1 MTRHPFAFLLATAL
15 APASAAVLDVG
26 AGRAFA
32 TLQAAVDACPT
43 DGCEIRIHDPV
54 HVLPREAWI
63 EGKRN
68 LSISRSADLAASGRR
83 VRLAHPETFDPFA
96 AAGTAINPSDP
107 QRPSGWRRWPV
118 GCKDSLGGS
127 LDQKNPYSTSGFQ
140 HNGMMVVLGSSDV
153 LLEGLLFDGGRVRQF
168 ENTYVW
174 DCKTHLLFGNVG
186 LNLFQSRRV
195 TVRECEFRDFFAATY
210 LQGRNPQGA
219 LAIYNHLDQGDPTIP
234 KWTRP
239 GLVGDHLVER
249 DLFHANVWAI
259 FDEAE
264 WDMPSTFR
272 WNRAWRNFNRTWD
285 SLDAAHRGVAGE
297 WAYMKGGFMIV
308 RDVARTV
315 HRIHNNIL
323 WAMPRIVAGAGWRT
337 GAQHLFQ
344 DNLVGG
350 FEDDSIVRMQAQN
363 EYANLLPRW
372 AEWLQGNAFV
382 LAPGAARDTTY
393 TRTWGNVDDSILC
406 TGMYGVP
413 TRTCA
418 VTFDNPVSRTV
429 PVSMPWSGWALPTGS
444 AFTASVDGKIV
455 LTSDPGLV
463 EPLWNGGWIDSSSGY
478 HNPVWVRPGR
488 NRWLRSISLRS
499 FDPTRTDFLM
509 PDTGTKEVRL
519 GLMAQ
524 GSNNSGWDSPDIGL
538 PLRGIFTEPWGPDPQ
553 RRFEG
558 AGTQCYRVLMAA
570 GRGGIPASARI
581 ARIELWSLP
590 WTEMTDIPS
599 KQPARLPLKPMAD
612 SSWQEGRWLSFCS
625 DSLPGKGQDHVGS
638 DAIRLDLVLRS
649 GTRLSQMASF
659 VFGGSDVQLP
669 VSTQNAPVTRAGL
682 RIHRVGRG
690 TWVESPHEGSQ
701 VRFVSPDGRNL
712 AYGRI
717 QGGRFELP
725 RRKGIGF
732 VEIATPSGRMRSA
745 VVNP

>member
-1 MTRHPFAFLLATAL
+1 MTRHSLAFLLAVAL
-15 APASAAVLDVG
+15 TPASATVLDVG
-26 AGRAFA
+26 SGRAFT
-32 TLQAAVDACPT
+32 TLQAAVDACPA
-43 DGCEIRIHDPV
+43 DGCEIRIHDSV
-54 HVLPREAWI
+54 LVLPREVWI

-68 LSISRSADLAASGRR
+68 LSISRSSVLAASNRR
-83 VRLAHPETFDPFA
+83 VRLSHQEGFDPFA
-96 AAGTAINPSDP
+96 AAGTATNPSDP
-107 QRPSGWRRWPV
+107 QRPPGWRRWPV
-118 GCKDSLGGS
+118 GCKDTLGGS
-127 LDQKNPYSTSGFQ
+127 QDRKNPYSSSGFQ
-140 HNGMMVVLGSSDV
+140 YNGMMVVQGSSDV
-153 LLEGLLFDGGRVRQF
+153 LLEGLLFDGGGARQF

-174 DCKTHLLFGNVG
+174 DCKLHLLFGNVG

-195 TVRECEFRDFFAATY
+195 TVRDSEFRGFFAAMY

-219 LAIYNHLDQGDPTIP
+219 LAIYNRLDQGDPGIP

-249 DLFHANVWAI
+249 DLFHSNVWAI

-272 WNRAWRNFNRTWD
+272 WNRAWRNFNRAWD
-285 SLDAAHRGVAGE
+285 SLDATHEGVGE
-297 WAYMKGGFMIV
+297 WTYMMGGFLIV
-308 RDVARTV
+308 RDVARVV

-323 WAMPRIVAGAGWRT
+323 WAMPRIATHAGWRAGT
-337 GAQHLFQ
+337 QHLFQ

-350 FEDDSIVRMQAQN
+350 FDDDSIVRMKGLG
-363 EYANLLPRW
+363 EYADLLPRW
-372 AEWLQGNAFV
+372 SMWLQGNAFV
-382 LAPGAARDTTY
+382 LAPGAARDSTI
-393 TRTWGNVDDSILC
+393 TRTWGRVDDSLLC

-413 TRTCA
+413 TRTCDL
-418 VTFDNPVSRTV
+418 TFDEPVVRTV
-429 PVSMPWSGWALPTGS
+429 PVSMPWKGWSLPLGS
-444 AFTASVDGKIV
+444 AYTARVDGKAV
-455 LTSDPGLV
+455 VTSDPGLV
-463 EPLWNGGWIDSSSGY
+463 EPFWNGGWIDSSSGI
-478 HNPVWVRPGR
+478 WIRPAR
-488 NRWLRSISLRS
+488 NRWLRSIPLRS
-499 FDPTRTDFLM
+499 PDPARADFLM
-509 PDTGTKEVRL
+509 PDTATPEVRL
-519 GLMAQ
+519 GLMGQ
-524 GSNNSGWDSPDIGL
+524 GSTSSGWDSPDIGL
-538 PLRGIFTEPWGPDPQ
+538 PLRGRFTEPWGPDPQ

-558 AGTQCYRVLMAA
+558 AGTGCYRAWMAA
-570 GRGGIPASARI
+570 GRGGVPADARL

-590 WTEMTDIPS
+590 WTEMSDVPTRT
-599 KQPARLPLKPMAD
+599 PARMPLKPLAD
-612 SSWQEGRWLSFCS
+612 SSWREGGWLAVCS
-625 DSLPGKGQDHVGS
+625 DTLPRKGEDHVGS

-659 VFGGSDVQLP
+659 VFGGSDVELP
-669 VSTQNAPVTRAGL
+669 VSTRNASVTRTGL